1 MRVFWLLVVVA
12 VAALYFTVGLRAG
25 SLTFTPLYL
34 LNAQGKSTYTFPT
47 YDSGKL
53 ELTGS
58 CQGQSGN
65 VTFRF
70 LAPDG
75 TELSAVRCPPG
86 TFSLSLSGAGDPGTY
101 TLSANYQHY
110 TGKVEVNAAH

>member
-1 MRVFWLLVVVA
+1 MRVFWLLVVV
-12 VAALYFTVGLRAG
+12 VLAALYFTVGMRAG
-25 SLTFTPLYL
+25 SLSFTPLYL
-34 LNAQGKSTYTFPT
+34 LNAQGKNTYTFPT
-47 YDSGKL
+47 YQAGKL
-53 ELTGS
+53 ELTGN
-58 CQGQSGN
+58 CQGKSGT

-101 TLSANYQHY
+101 SLSADYQHY
-110 TGKVEVNAAH
+110 TGKVEINAAY